1 MDSSSESRRA
11 EAPVALIE
19 RLDRDGHVLQGTLV
33 YRWPLTIGRSFDADL
48 VLDDPH
54 LAPMHAQ
61 LDVADGALHLRVG
74 ETVNGAVVGA
84 RHLNAG
90 QSVTLSTA
98 QTWRVGATR
107 LRVRLASEPLAPE
120 QPLARHLIE
129 STAPPLVPLWRNVLP
144 ILLVSLMLML
154 FEQWLD
160 NDPGTPLNDYLS
172 IILLTLGVTM
182 GWALFWAL
190 GSKLFQGRLH
200 FKAHLRLALLY
211 GLAWTVLGAALPLL
225 AYVTGWP
232 MLSRVSD
239 VVCAGVLCALVWAH
253 LSIILPAHRIGLM
266 AGVAAL
272 YVAGVGLH
280 VWFNEQRTGQWFSER
295 YATALPPPQW
305 RLAGTQ
311 PVSALIDDAKG
322 LKAKLDQQARDSGA
336 EDSVDLQSE
345 D

>member
-11 EAPVALIE
+11 ETPIALIE

-33 YRWPLTIGRSFDADL
+33 YRWPLTIGRSFEADL

-54 LAPMHAQ
+54 LAPMHAE
-61 LDVADGALHLRVG
+61 LDVADGALHLKVG
-74 ETVNGAVVGA
+74 ETINGAVVGA
-84 RHLNAG
+84 RHVHAG
-90 QSVTLSTA
+90 QAVTLATA
-98 QTWRVGATR
+98 QTWRVGGTR

-129 STAPPLVPLWRNVLP
+129 STAPPLVPMWRNVLP
-144 ILLVSLMLML
+144 ILLISLLLML

-160 NDPGTPLNDYLS
+160 NDPGTPLNAYLS
-172 IILLTLGVTM
+172 IILLTLGATLA
-182 GWALFWAL
+182 WALFWAL
-190 GSKLFQGRLH
+190 GSKLFQGRLD
-200 FKAHLRLALLY
+200 FKAHLRLALRY
-211 GLAWTVLGAALPLL
+211 GLTWTVLEAALPLL

-232 MLSRVSD
+232 TLSRVSD

-253 LSIILPAHRIGLM
+253 LSLILPAHRIGLM

-272 YVAGVGLH
+272 YLGGVGLH
-280 VWFNEQRTGQWFSER
+280 VWFNEQRTGQMFSER
-295 YATALPPPQW
+295 YATALPPPSW

-322 LKAKLDQQARDSGA
+322 LKAKLDQQAKDSA
-336 EDSVDLQSE
+336 ADEVTDPMSE
-345 D
+345 E

>member
-1 MDSSSESRRA
+1 
-11 EAPVALIE
+11 LN
-19 RLDRDGHVLQGTLV
+19 
-33 YRWPLTIGRSFDADL
+33 
-48 VLDDPH
+48 
-54 LAPMHAQ
+54 
-61 LDVADGALHLRVG
+61 VADGALQLKVG

-84 RHLNAG
+84 RHVHAG
-90 QSVTLSTA
+90 QSVSLATA

-129 STAPPLVPLWRNVLP
+129 STATPLVPMWRNVLP

-160 NDPGTPLNDYLS
+160 NDPGTPPNAYLS
-172 IILLTLGVTM
+172 IVLLTLGATLA
-182 GWALFWAL
+182 WALF
-190 GSKLFQGRLH
+190 

-211 GLAWTVLGAALPLL
+211 GLTWTVLESALPLL

-232 MLSRVSD
+232 TLSRVSD
-239 VVCAGVLCALVWAH
+239 VACAGVLCALVWAH
-253 LSIILPAHRIGLM
+253 LSLILPAHRIGLM

-272 YVAGVGLH
+272 YLGGVGLH
-280 VWFNEQRTGQWFSER
+280 VWFNEQRTGQMFSER

-322 LKAKLDQQARDSGA
+322 LKAKLDQQAKDTAADEGA
-336 EDSVDLQSE
+336 DLLS
-345 D
+345 DD